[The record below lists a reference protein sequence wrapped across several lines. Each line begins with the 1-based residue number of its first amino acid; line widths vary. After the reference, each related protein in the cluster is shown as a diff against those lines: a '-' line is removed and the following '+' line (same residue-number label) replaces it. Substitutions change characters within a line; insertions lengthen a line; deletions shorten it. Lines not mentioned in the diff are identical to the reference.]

1 MKKLELHW
9 QILISIICSIIV
21 GILLPQSVKYI
32 SWLGTL
38 FLNSLKMV
46 MVPLVF
52 SSIVVGVSNIG
63 SAKDF
68 GRLGAKT
75 MFYYLTT
82 SLIAIL
88 TGLLFV
94 NLIQPGKGID
104 LGLSQSIEG
113 LEQAQNTFGSTI
125 LNIIPTNIFQAFT
138 EASMLSIIFFAMI
151 FGYFIT
157 KLKVEQNITINNF
170 FNGIFDI
177 MMNITMLVIKF
188 APIGIFGIV
197 TKVVAE
203 QSLNGNLWNV
213 ITSLS
218 LYMLTV
224 VISLF
229 FHAFFTLPLM
239 LKLIGK
245 ISPKAHYKAL
255 STPLLTAFST
265 ASSNATLPLTMEAIE
280 HKVGISKKIT
290 SFVIPLGAT
299 INMDGTALY
308 ELVAAMFITQAYGV
322 EVSFTNQFLMVSAA
336 LLSSI
341 GAAGIPMAGLV
352 MMSMVLS
359 VIGLP
364 LEGIGLILA
373 VDRILDMMRTT
384 VNVYSDT
391 VCAAIVAKSEGEH
404 LKV

>member
-9 QILISIICSIIV
+9 QILISIILSIIV
-21 GILLPQSVKYI
+21 GILLPQSVEYI

-46 MVPLVF
+46 IVPLVF

-75 MFYYLTT
+75 MVYYMVT

-94 NLIQPGKGID
+94 NLIQPGNGID
-104 LGLSQSIEG
+104 LGLLQSIEG
-113 LEQAQNTFGSTI
+113 FEQAQSTFGSTI

-138 EASMLSIIFFAMI
+138 EARMLSIIFFAMI

-157 KLKVEQNITINNF
+157 KLKVEQNTTINNF
-170 FNGIFDI
+170 FNGIFEI

-229 FHAFFTLPLM
+229 FHAFFTLPLI

-245 ISPKAHYKAL
+245 VSPKAHYKAL

-280 HKVGISKKIT
+280 YKVGISKKIT

-308 ELVAAMFITQAYGV
+308 ELVAAMFIAQAYGV
-322 EVSFTNQFLMVSAA
+322 EVSFSNQFLMVFAA

-373 VDRILDMMRTT
+373 VDRILDMLRTT

-391 VCAAIVAKSEGEH
+391 VCASIVAKSEGEH